1 MLAAALLDSTAL
13 IRTELALVAIAL
25 CAALFWPRRAS
36 VPLAGLEAG
45 LVRLA
50 ANPALSIAA
59 VFALGIVLRAALL
72 PVLGPPAPYFP
83 DEFSIILQGETFALG
98 RLVNPTHPL
107 AAFFESVYVI
117 QDPAYASMYF
127 PGRGAPLAL
136 GLVLAN
142 EPWLGVLLS
151 MAALAG
157 ATVWMLR
164 GWVSPAMAL
173 VGGIL
178 VVVRF
183 GVLSGWINSYYGGGL
198 IALGGVLVLGA
209 YPRLMRHPRWKDGV
223 ALGLGLS
230 ILMISRPFEG
240 LLFSA
245 PFLVLG
251 AGKALFTLRSGDI
264 APVLRMALPTVALTA
279 CGAALMLAYNDAA
292 TGDMLVDPYTH
303 HRQAYA
309 ATPAFLFLEPFEP
322 FRTIPW
328 QLAEYYRGEGF
339 SYGSRDSLFGLLS
352 LSVAKAK
359 ALLTFYVGPGFLIPF
374 LLGLYRARRQ
384 PVLLLS
390 AGALAV
396 GFLTVSW
403 HWTQYFAPGFGFF
416 VIVIMLGFSHLRRW
430 RLRDRPSGLVV
441 ARLLACIATL
451 LVLVPVLGLFANA
464 PRPDPEPF
472 ARTCCATTTQTDR
485 TQIIERLR
493 AMPGRDLVIY
503 RADRRET
510 RLWMTMVA
518 NDADIDAADIVWA
531 HDLGS
536 QNQRLLDY
544 YPDRHVWL
552 VEGFEP
558 DELVLLRPASQ

>member
-1 MLAAALLDSTAL
+1 
-13 IRTELALVAIAL
+13 
-25 CAALFWPRRAS
+25 
-36 VPLAGLEAG
+36 
-45 LVRLA
+45 
-50 ANPALSIAA
+50 
-59 VFALGIVLRAALL
+59 
-72 PVLGPPAPYFP
+72 
-83 DEFSIILQGETFALG
+83 
-98 RLVNPTHPL
+98 
-107 AAFFESVYVI
+107 
-117 QDPAYASMYF
+117 
-127 PGRGAPLAL
+127 
-136 GLVLAN
+136 
-142 EPWLGVLLS
+142 
-151 MAALAG
+151 
-157 ATVWMLR
+157 
-164 GWVSPAMAL
+164 
-173 VGGIL
+173 
-178 VVVRF
+178 
-183 GVLSGWINSYYGGGL
+183 
-198 IALGGVLVLGA
+198 
-209 YPRLMRHPRWKDGV
+209 
-223 ALGLGLS
+223 
-230 ILMISRPFEG
+230 
-240 LLFSA
+240 
-245 PFLVLG
+245 
-251 AGKALFTLRSGDI
+251 
-264 APVLRMALPTVALTA
+264 
-279 CGAALMLAYNDAA
+279 MLAYNDAA

-322 FRTIPW
+322 FRAIPW

-359 ALLTFYVGPGFLIPF
+359 ALLTFYVGPVFLIPF

-441 ARLLACIATL
+441 ARLLACIAAL

-472 ARTCCATTTQTDR
+472 ARTCCATTTRTDR
-485 TQIIERLR
+485 SQMIERLR
-493 AMPGRDLVIY
+493 ALPGRDLVIY
-503 RADRRET
+503 HADRRET

-552 VEGFEP
+552 VQGFEP
-558 DELVLLRPASQ
+558 DELVLLRPALQ